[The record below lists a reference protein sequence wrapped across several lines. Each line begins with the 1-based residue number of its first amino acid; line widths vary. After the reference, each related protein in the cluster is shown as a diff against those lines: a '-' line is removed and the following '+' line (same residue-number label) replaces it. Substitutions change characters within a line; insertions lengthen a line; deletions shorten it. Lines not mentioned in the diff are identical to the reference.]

1 MPGRLDQKTILIT
14 GATGIAAATALLAS
28 REGAQVF
35 IASLVEEDCA
45 KLAGEIRGQ
54 GGVCGWRAAD
64 LTMAAQA
71 EAAVEQCARSFSLID
86 GLFNVAGISGRKF
99 GDGPLDRCTEEGWD
113 TTMAVNAKSIFLVTR
128 AVLRH
133 MMDRPLGERKCR
145 GSILHMSSVTA
156 FSPETK
162 HFATHAYAASK
173 GAAIALTQTMAAY
186 YAPHKIRVNAL
197 APGLVR
203 TPMSQR
209 AQEDKLI
216 SMYMKIKQPLAEDM
230 IDPEEIARAAVF
242 FLSDESRMITG
253 QILAVDAGWS
263 LTSA

>member
-1 MPGRLDQKTILIT
+1 MSINL
-14 GATGIAAATALLAS
+14 
-28 REGAQVF
+28 
-35 IASLVEEDCA
+35 
-45 KLAGEIRGQ
+45 
-54 GGVCGWRAAD
+54 
-64 LTMAAQA
+64 
-71 EAAVEQCARSFSLID
+71 
-86 GLFNVAGISGRKF
+86 
-99 GDGPLDRCTEEGWD
+99 
-113 TTMAVNAKSIFLVTR
+113 KSIFLGCKYAIPALQR
-128 AVLRH
+128 A
-133 MMDRPLGERKCR
+133 GG
-145 GSILHMSSVTA
+145 GSIVNLSSVLGLVGGDA
-156 FSPETK
+156 D
-162 HFATHAYAASK
+162 FATHAYAASK

>member
-1 MPGRLDQKTILIT
+1 MAARLDQKTILIT

-28 REGAQVF
+28 REGARVF
-35 IASLVEEDCA
+35 LASLVEEDCA
-45 KLAGEIRGQ
+45 RLADQLRAE
-54 GGVCGWRAAD
+54 GGACDWRAAD
-64 LTMAAQA
+64 LTVAAQA
-71 EAAVEQCARSFSLID
+71 EAAVEQCAGRFLRID

-113 TTMAVNAKSIFLVTR
+113 TTMAANARSLFLVTR

-133 MMDRPLGERKCR
+133 MMERPPGGDACR

-173 GAAIALTQTMAAY
+173 GAAIALTRTMAAY
-186 YAPHKIRVNAL
+186 YAPHRIRVNAL

-203 TPMSQR
+203 TPMSRR
-209 AQEDKLI
+209 AQADREI
-216 SMYMKIKQPLAEDM
+216 SAYMKIKQPLAGDLIE
-230 IDPEEIARAAVF
+230 PEEIARAAVF
-242 FLSDESRMITG
+242 LLSDESRMITG
-253 QILAVDAGWS
+253 QVLAVDAGWS
-263 LTSA
+263 VTSA